1 MYRERVHENDRI
13 AYDILVNVLEDERIE
28 TRVVSLWPEWRPAL
42 KKRWDR
48 LLSRFFLEIQE
59 AQLFQQ
65 FGPQSVQAAAK
76 VDYLNNMVGN
86 RKWYRGAGTP
96 LNGDL
101 LSTLAHLSKRK
112 QRDLHQATPETVPS
126 IAHDVLTFARA
137 RARARR

>member
-65 FGPQSVQAAAK
+65 FGPQSV
-76 VDYLNNMVGN
+76 
-86 RKWYRGAGTP
+86 RPPPRWIT
-96 LNGDL
+96 
-101 LSTLAHLSKRK
+101 STTWSVTGSGIEVREHR
-112 QRDLHQATPETVPS
+112 
-126 IAHDVLTFARA
+126 
-137 RARARR
+137 